1 MKRAM
6 LGVAALAALAVTSV
20 AVATLRSGDVAQVS
34 ATLSATT
41 AANVQTR
48 TFTCDNQT
56 IEITTG
62 RWTGTASS
70 ATADLNGPVELH
82 LKSVYNVTRK
92 LGWIDGR
99 LKLRAADDRTSAYLT
114 GVNVDGKVDGWL
126 RGSAGHR
133 DGVLFGSLA
142 GSFSKTGGFT
152 AGTIGSG
159 TGANAA
165 VIAKHTS
172 CKVEKPVR
180 PSVHLVVRG
189 SVEAVSATSLTVKPS
204 DGTANQTCAV
214 RDADDVRRLE
224 TGDRVEMTCVQ
235 VAGAW
240 TLTSVRKR

>member
-82 LKSVYNVTRK
+82 LKSVYNVTKK

-152 AGTIGSG
+152 GGTIGSG

-165 VIAKHTS
+165 RDREAH
-172 CKVEKPVR
+172 ELQGREAGPPER
-180 PSVHLVVRG
+180 APRRARQRRG
-189 SVEAVSATSLTVKPS
+189 GQRDLAHGQAERRHGQPDLRRQRRRRRAPRSRRATAS
-204 DGTANQTCAV
+204 
-214 RDADDVRRLE
+214 R
-224 TGDRVEMTCVQ
+224 
-235 VAGAW
+235 
-240 TLTSVRKR
+240 